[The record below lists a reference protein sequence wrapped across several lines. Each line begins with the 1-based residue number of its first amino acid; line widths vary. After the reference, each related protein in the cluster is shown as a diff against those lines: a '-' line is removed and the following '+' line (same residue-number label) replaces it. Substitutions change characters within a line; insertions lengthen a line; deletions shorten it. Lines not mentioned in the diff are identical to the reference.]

1 MSAVWRAS
9 RGAVRRR
16 KLQTT
21 VIGLVVFG
29 CTVTVVLA
37 LSVLAVTTA
46 PFDDAFGKQRGA
58 HVVASFDAATT
69 TPAQLADTAHRPGVR
84 AAAGPFAET
93 TLEMPGDWLGY
104 APGSI
109 TVVGR
114 ADPGGPV
121 DQVTL
126 RAGRWATAPG
136 EIVIESNDFPGRDL
150 NVKITPKGLPPLT
163 VVGYAASMS
172 QSARGW
178 VAPEEMA
185 ALHPTA
191 YQMLYRFSSAGTDQ
205 QLHASLATA
214 TAGLPDGALTS
225 AQTYLTL
232 KQQFSAGADSFLP
245 LLTAFGVLGLVI
257 AVLLVGNVVSSAVV
271 AGFRHIGVLKAIGFT
286 PRQVV
291 AVYLGMLLVPALVG
305 AVLGSL
311 VGAVLAVPFMKVAF
325 GGISTG
331 TADVSHPALWAPL
344 SCVVGMPVLVALAAL
359 VPALRAGRLSATRA
373 ITAGSA
379 PRAGRGLRVQR
390 ALSGSRLPRAVS
402 LGLGQPFARPART
415 ALTMAAIVLGVT
427 AVTLATGLS
436 STIIAAGTSGSPP
449 VGTGV
454 EVDLGQAADHNQQEP
469 KLSPAEIEARLRA
482 LPGTELLTR
491 RYLTLV
497 GMTGYSQSVYADFY
511 GGDDWQREARVTVG
525 RPPTGPD
532 EVVAGPAFLA
542 QHGLHLGDRITLE
555 LAGRRLPVAIVGEP
569 LEGNAG
575 VVTSNWQTALDL
587 APQHRVNSYEVRIAS
602 GTDSAAYV
610 KAVRAIDPGL
620 YPSVQEPSGAT
631 APTVSVIGFTTVFS
645 ILLGSVAAL
654 GVFNTVLLNV
664 RERRRELGMLKSIGM
679 TPRQVTAMTVTS
691 VAGLGLA
698 SAVIGVPFGILVHR
712 VIVEHIPIMVFSES
726 MKDVWHAPELIGL
739 ALAGV
744 GIAVLGALVPAR
756 GAARLPIA
764 EALRTE

>member
-37 LSVLAVTTA
+37 LSALAVTTA

-58 HVVASFDAATT
+58 HVVASFNAATT
-69 TPAQLADTAHRPGVR
+69 TPAQLADTAHRPGVQ
-84 AAAGPFAET
+84 AAAGPYAET

-121 DQVTL
+121 DQVQL

-136 EIVIESNDFPGRDL
+136 EIVIESNDFPGSDL

-178 VAPEEMA
+178 VTPEGMA

-191 YQMLYRFSSAGTDQ
+191 YQMLYRFDSAGTDQ

-214 TAGLPDGALTS
+214 TAGLPTGALTS
-225 AQTYLTL
+225 TQTYLTL
-232 KQQFSAGADSFLP
+232 KQQFSVGAESFLP

-291 AVYLGMLLVPALVG
+291 AVYLGMLQVPAVVG
-305 AVLGSL
+305 SVLGSL
-311 VGAVLAVPFMKVAF
+311 CGAVLAVPFTQIAF
-325 GGISTG
+325 AGIATG
-331 TADVSHPALWAPL
+331 TADVTHPVLWAPL

-373 ITAGSA
+373 IAAGSA

-390 ALSGSRLPRAVS
+390 ALGGSRLPRAVS

-436 STIIAAGTSGSPP
+436 STILAAGQSGPP
-449 VGTGV
+449 LVGTGV
-454 EVDLGQAADHNQQEP
+454 EVDPGQVTERQQEP

-482 LPGTELLTR
+482 LPETRQLTR
-491 RYLTLV
+491 RWLSLV
-497 GMTGYSQSVYADFY
+497 SMTGYSQSVYADFY
-511 GGDDWQREARVTVG
+511 GGDDWQRQARVTVG
-525 RPPTGPD
+525 RMPTGPD

-542 QHGLHLGDRITLE
+542 QHGLHLGDRVTLE
-555 LAGRRLPVAIVGEP
+555 LAGRQLSVTIVGEP
-569 LEGNAG
+569 LEGNAS

-587 APQHRVNSYEVRIAS
+587 DPQHRISSYQVQVAP
-602 GTDSAAYV
+602 GADSAAYI
-610 KAVRAIDPGL
+610 KAVQAIDPGL
-620 YPSVQEPSGAT
+620 YPWVDTPSGAT
-631 APTVSVIGFTTVFS
+631 APTVSVVGFTTVFS

-654 GVFNTVLLNV
+654 GVFNTVLLTV

-679 TPRQVTAMTVTS
+679 TPRQVVAMTVTS
-691 VAGLGLA
+691 VTGLGLA
-698 SAVIGVPFGILVHR
+698 SAVIGVPLGILVHR
-712 VIVEHIPIMVFSES
+712 LIVDHIPIMVFSES
-726 MKDVWHAPELIGL
+726 MKDVWHVPQLIGL

>member
-58 HVVASFDAATT
+58 HVVASFNAATT
-69 TPAQLADTAHRPGVR
+69 TPAQLAGTAHRPGVQ

-121 DQVTL
+121 DRVEL

-136 EIVIESNDFPGRDL
+136 EIVIENNDFSGGQL
-150 NVKITPKGLPPLT
+150 GVKITPKGMPPLT
-163 VVGYAASMS
+163 VVGWAASMS

-178 VAPEEMA
+178 VTPEEMA

-191 YQMLYRFSSAGTDQ
+191 YQMLYRFSAADTDQ
-205 QLHASLATA
+205 QLHASLGTA
-214 TAGLPDGALTS
+214 TAGLPTGALAS

-291 AVYLGMLLVPALVG
+291 AVYLGMLLVPALAG

-311 VGAVLAVPFMKVAF
+311 VGAALAVPFMNVAF
-325 GGISTG
+325 AGIATG
-331 TADVSHPALWAPL
+331 TADVTHPVLWAPL

-373 ITAGSA
+373 IAAGSA

-390 ALSGSRLPRAVS
+390 ALSGSGLPRAVS

-436 STIIAAGTSGSPP
+436 STILAAGRSGSPP

-454 EVDLGQAADHNQQEP
+454 EVDLGQATDRQQEP
-469 KLSPAEIEARLRA
+469 KLSPDEIEARLRA
-482 LPGTELLTR
+482 LPGTRLLTR

-497 GMTGYSQSVYADFY
+497 SMTGSSQSVYADFY
-511 GGDDWQREARVTVG
+511 GGDDWQREANVTVG
-525 RPPTGPD
+525 RLPTGPD

-542 QHGLHLGDRITLE
+542 QHGLHLGDRVTLE
-555 LAGRRLPVAIVGEP
+555 LAGRQLSVAIVGEP
-569 LEGNAG
+569 LEGNAS

-587 APQHRVNSYEVRIAS
+587 TPQPRVNSYEVRIAP
-602 GTDSAAYV
+602 GTDSVAYA
-610 KAVRAIDPGL
+610 KAVQAIDPGL
-620 YPSVQEPSGAT
+620 YPSVQTPSGAT
-631 APTVSVIGFTTVFS
+631 APTVSVVGFTTVFS

-654 GVFNTVLLNV
+654 GVFNTVLLTV

-679 TPRQVTAMTVTS
+679 TPRQVVAMTLTS

-698 SAVIGVPFGILVHR
+698 SAAIGVPLGILVHR
-712 VIVEHIPIMVFSES
+712 LIVDHIPIMVFSEA
-726 MKDVWHAPELIGL
+726 MKDVWHMPQLIGL

-744 GIAVLGALVPAR
+744 GIALLGALVPAR